1 MFDQNNIEYYVNT
14 LIIPWATNIIF
25 ALLIWFIGRKMIKII
40 MSIFGKIFVK
50 ANFETVLS
58 DFLNSIIS
66 SLLLAFLIIAVLDQV
81 GVPTTSLVA
90 IFGAAGLAVG
100 LSMQDSL
107 KNFAAGVMI
116 IVNGPFKAGDFI
128 EVAGVSGVVEKVAV
142 FSTVIR
148 TGDNRE
154 VIVPNGNI
162 YGDVIINYSARDTRR
177 IDLVIGIGYEDDI
190 KKTKKVLASILETE
204 EGVLKEPAYGLALGE
219 LADSSV
225 NFNVRPW
232 VKSEDYWSIRSSL
245 LEKIKMTFDAE
256 GISIPYPQQDVHVH
270 EVKQAS

>member
-1 MFDQNNIEYYVNT
+1 MFEQSNIDYYINT
-14 LIIPWATNIIF
+14 FVIPWATNIIF
-25 ALLIWFIGRKMIKII
+25 ALLIWFIGRKVIKIV
-40 MSIFGKIFVK
+40 MSLFDTVFQK
-50 ANFETVLS
+50 AKLETVLS
-58 DFLNSIIS
+58 DFLESIIS
-66 SLLLAFLIIAVLDQV
+66 SLLLAFLIIAVLEQL

-116 IVNGPFKAGDFI
+116 IVNSPFKAGDFI

-142 FSTVIR
+142 FSSVIR

-154 VIVPNGNI
+154 IIVPNGNI

-177 IDLVIGIGYEDDI
+177 IDLVIGIGYDDDI
-190 KKTKKVLASILETE
+190 KKAKKLLASILDE
-204 EGVLKEPAYGLALGE
+204 EDKVLDEPAYGIALGE

-232 VKSEDYWSIRSSL
+232 VKSEDYWSVRSSL
-245 LEKIKMTFDAE
+245 LEKIKITFDAK

-270 EVKQAS
+270 EVKKAS